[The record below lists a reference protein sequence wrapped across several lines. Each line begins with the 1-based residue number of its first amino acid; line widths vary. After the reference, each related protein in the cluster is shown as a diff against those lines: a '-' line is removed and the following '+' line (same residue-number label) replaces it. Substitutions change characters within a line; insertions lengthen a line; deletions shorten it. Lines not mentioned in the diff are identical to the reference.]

1 MASYLVH
8 KAIELD
14 NLSKK
19 ALAAITDTDWVISPK
34 YDGCHAV
41 LCFEDGKHLAT
52 YSRSGE
58 LVRSMDHIAA
68 SLLDLY
74 PLVKGRLAICGE
86 AWMVGEEFNV
96 ISGAFRRH
104 SPQPQLQFV
113 PFDMV
118 PFDMVDGLPVLGQS
132 DGRIYPAK
140 YIDRLSNLVK
150 YRNNTVPSQVLVPR
164 YSVLGAN
171 AEGRWPAEYTLA
183 HALAVARGVALEN
196 KARTDS
202 FFDGAILARANSTYK
217 VGSGSG
223 GEFIKIKPLVSYT
236 VQVGAVLADVG
247 SKTGKVTCVLCF
259 DLNGAVQ
266 KVSTGLTQAQADEY
280 VNNPNAILDQ
290 YIEVEAMGLT
300 VNGLLRE
307 PRFKG
312 IRSDV

>member
-1 MASYLVH
+1 MASYIVH
-8 KAIELD
+8 KAIELE

-19 ALAAITDTDWVISPK
+19 ARDALTDTEWIISPK
-34 YDGCHAV
+34 YDGCHV
-41 LCFEDGKHLAT
+41 VFCFDDGKHIAT

-58 LVRSMDHIAA
+58 FVHSMNHIAV

-118 PFDMVDGLPVLGQS
+118 PFDYNTDSTAGLPILLGQS
-132 DGRIYPAK
+132 DHRVYPAK
-140 YIDRLSNLVK
+140 YSDRLGNLVK

-164 YSVLGAN
+164 YS
-171 AEGRWPAEYTLA
+171 TLA
-183 HALAVARGVALEN
+183 EHGLDHALAVARGVALEN
-196 KARTDS
+196 KARTDC
-202 FFDGAILARANSTYK
+202 FFDGAILARANGKYE
-217 VGSGSG
+217 VGSGKA
-223 GEFIKIKPLVSYT
+223 GEFIKIKPLISHT
-236 VQVGAVLADVG
+236 VQVEAVIADVG
-247 SKTGKVTCVLCF
+247 SKTGKITCVLCF
-259 DLNGAVQ
+259 TLNGEVQ

-312 IRSDV
+312 IRTDV

>member
-8 KAIELD
+8 KAIELE
-14 NLSKK
+14 NLSNK
-19 ALAAITDTDWVISPK
+19 AIAAITDTDWVISPK
-34 YDGCHAV
+34 YDGCHV
-41 LCFEDGKHLAT
+41 IFCFDDGKHVVT

-74 PLVKGRLAICGE
+74 PLVHGRLAICGE

-118 PFDMVDGLPVLGQS
+118 PFDYNTDSAGLPVLLGQS
-132 DGRIYPAK
+132 DHRVYPAK

-164 YSVLGAN
+164 YSVLKDH
-171 AEGRWPAEYTLA
+171 PLD
-183 HALAVARGVALEN
+183 HAIAVAKGVALEN
-196 KARTDS
+196 KARTDC
-202 FFDGAILARANSTYK
+202 FFDGAVLARANGKYE
-217 VGSGSG
+217 VGSGKG
-223 GEFIKIKPLVSYT
+223 GEFIKIKPLVSHT
-236 VQVGAVLADVG
+236 VQVEAVIADVG
-247 SKTGKVTCVLCF
+247 SKTGKTTCVLCF
-259 DLNGAVQ
+259 TLNGEVQ
-266 KVSTGLTQAQADEY
+266 KVSTGLTQTQADEF
-280 VNNPNAILDQ
+280 VNNPNAILDK

-307 PRFKG
+307 PRYKG
-312 IRSDV
+312 IRTDV

>member
-8 KAIELD
+8 KAIELE
-14 NLSKK
+14 NLSNK
-19 ALAAITDTDWVISPK
+19 AIAAITDTDWVISPK
-34 YDGCHAV
+34 YDGCHV
-41 LCFEDGKHLAT
+41 IFCFDDGKHVVT

-74 PLVKGRLAICGE
+74 PLVQGRLAICGE

-118 PFDMVDGLPVLGQS
+118 PFDYNTDSAGLPVLLGQS
-132 DGRIYPAK
+132 DNRVYPAK

-164 YSVLGAN
+164 YSVLKDH
-171 AEGRWPAEYTLA
+171 PLD
-183 HALAVARGVALEN
+183 HAIAVAKGVALEN
-196 KARTDS
+196 KARTDC
-202 FFDGAILARANSTYK
+202 FFDGAVLARANGKYE
-217 VGSGSG
+217 VGSGKG
-223 GEFIKIKPLVSYT
+223 GEFIKIKPLVSHT
-236 VQVGAVLADVG
+236 VQVEAVIADVG
-247 SKTGKVTCVLCF
+247 SKTGKTTCVLCF
-259 DLNGAVQ
+259 TLNGEVQ
-266 KVSTGLTQAQADEY
+266 KVSTGLTQTQADEF
-280 VNNPNAILDQ
+280 VNNPNAILDK

-307 PRFKG
+307 PRFRG
-312 IRSDV
+312 IRTDV